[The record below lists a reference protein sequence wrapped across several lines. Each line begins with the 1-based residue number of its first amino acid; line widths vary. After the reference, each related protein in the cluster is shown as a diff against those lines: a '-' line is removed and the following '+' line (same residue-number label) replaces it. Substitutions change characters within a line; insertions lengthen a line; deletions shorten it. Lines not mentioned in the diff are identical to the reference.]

1 MKNKDFG
8 SERVYESFDD
18 LKDVVERPRK
28 LTEVELEIAKCFW
41 NQAIRL
47 IKNGVDIEY
56 EQ

>member
-1 MKNKDFG
+1 MKNKEFG

-28 LTEVELEIAKCFW
+28 LSEIELAKCFW